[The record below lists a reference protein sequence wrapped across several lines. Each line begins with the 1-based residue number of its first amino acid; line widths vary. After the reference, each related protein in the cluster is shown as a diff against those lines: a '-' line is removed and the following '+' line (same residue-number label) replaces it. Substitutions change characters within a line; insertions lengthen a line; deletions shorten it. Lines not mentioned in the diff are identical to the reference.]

1 MDFWEKI
8 QKDIREGLEIVKEGS
23 AVVSQRIE
31 QLTEEGKRKYQVLT
45 LNMKVQDEFSKLGGK
60 IYDLSFRKKNPMTDK
75 RVLSVEGS
83 SCKKEDR
90 KSSEKNE
97 SASPEEKSLNRK
109 IKVLLMIRFF
119 EHGITHP
126 PVRCS
131 YGFYHQRPER
141 DCAESDDETI
151 MWLSF

>member
-75 RVLSVEGS
+75 RVLSIIS
-83 SCKKEDR
+83 RINKL
-90 KSSEKNE
+90 
-97 SASPEEKSLNRK
+97 EEKITTLEKKHRNLSRGAAAKKKTGKAVRK
-109 IKVLLMIRFF
+109 TRAHPRKRKVS
-119 EHGITHP
+119 T
-126 PVRCS
+126 
-131 YGFYHQRPER
+131 ER
-141 DCAESDDETI
+141 
-151 MWLSF
+151 